1 MAKFT
6 NDTLKTM
13 HNMMVAEGKS
23 YKEVYEWYKST
34 VGNCSIHY
42 MALQLRN
49 YKKSISAVVPG
60 NVTVQSETV
69 DTKVLDKTP
78 A

>member
-1 MAKFT
+1 MAKFN

-23 YKEVYEWYKST
+23 YKQVYEWYKNT

-60 NVTVQSETV
+60 NVAVESNSI